1 MTDITLSNKEVNHM
15 NDNKK
20 PDERPEIKELLTHQL
35 QLVSKESEDAHGNT
49 LAALSNAAAY
59 LVEVLAKYKDTVMV
73 NRQDYTPKQHDIT
86 GCKNPPIAEVEGRLA
101 IEHAKRFFYGTTGE
115 HTNRISPDASV
126 NGSEWLAAEQDIP
139 AEENP

>member
-1 MTDITLSNKEVNHM
+1 MSN
-15 NDNKK
+15 NKK
-20 PDERPEIKELLTHQL
+20 PDERPEIKELLTRQL
-35 QLVSKESEDAHGNT
+35 QLVSKESEDAHGDT

-59 LVEVLAKYKDTVMV
+59 LAEVLAKYKDTVMV

-101 IEHAKRFFYGTTGE
+101 IEHAKRFFYHGTTGE
-115 HTNRISPDASV
+115 HSNSVSPDAAA

>member
-1 MTDITLSNKEVNHM
+1 M

-20 PDERPEIKELLTHQL
+20 PSEPAEIKELLTHQL
-35 QLVSKESEDAHGNT
+35 QLVSKESEDAHGDT

-59 LVEVLAKYKDTVMV
+59 LAEVLAKYKDTVMV

-101 IEHAKRFFYGTTGE
+101 IEHAKRFFYHGTTGE
-115 HTNRISPDASV
+115 HSNSVSPDAAA